1 MKDDYI
7 NEDPV
12 YSTYTNLNGEL
23 ISEFEPDLALQYLLS
38 NDILIVNNFWWKK
51 EWPEDAQRMTS
62 LSVNCS
68 DTFSYACAD
77 AEELLYEELE
87 ELYQHVIK
95 DPIWGSTVWC
105 IKKRKLKPI
114 SEIFNELTENPI
126 WKDELYQ
133 LFSKD

>member
-68 DTFSYACAD
+68 DTFSYACAN

-95 DPIWGSTVWC
+95 DPI
-105 IKKRKLKPI
+105 
-114 SEIFNELTENPI
+114 
-126 WKDELYQ
+126 
-133 LFSKD
+133 

>member
-1 MKDDYI
+1 MEYDYTK
-7 NEDPV
+7 EDSV
-12 YSTYTNLNGEL
+12 YTTYTNLNGEL
-23 ISEFEPDLALQYLLS
+23 VYEFEPDLALRYLLS
-38 NDILIVNNFWWKK
+38 NDILIINNFWWKK

-87 ELYQHVIK
+87 ELYQHTIK
-95 DPIWGSTVWC
+95 DPSWGSTVWC

-114 SEIFNELTENPI
+114 SEIFNELIENPI